1 MNALH
6 LLHVIKVGGAQS
18 VAYNY
23 ATVLKKLGV
32 ASQFSGGKKYRDLE
46 YEKFLS
52 QQGPVSYHVSK
63 DMVKNSDLI
72 FVHSNQNLLLMLAY
86 RLLPMGWNKKKIIYI
101 QHLNY
106 GLLKFFLLS
115 ILINLVC
122 TDFIQITP
130 ITTSKVNKF
139 IKIRKHVIVNF
150 QIPKYNKTE
159 WGEIRKNVRKELG
172 ISDDKIIVLYSSRF
186 VKGKNVEKFLELA
199 NEMQEEKD
207 FIFVLLGDGPLVN
220 LVKEYKGDNLK
231 WLGYVADS
239 EKYLI
244 ASDIYLFVSLYALE
258 MMPMAMVEAIVCEKT
273 IICYDTEIN
282 KFLTENN
289 TCHIITK
296 EEIINYKKYPDGSQ
310 LTKYD
315 FQYALVKFRELIK
328 T

>member
-1 MNALH
+1 MKALH

-23 ATVLKKLGV
+23 ATVLKELGIP
-32 ASQFSGGKKYRDLE
+32 SQFSGGKKYRDPE

-52 QQGPVSYHVSK
+52 QQGEVSYHVSRE
-63 DMVKNSDLI
+63 MVKNSDLI
-72 FVHSNQNLLLMLAY
+72 FVHSNQNLLLMFAY
-86 RLLPMGWNKKKIIYI
+86 RLFPLGWNNKKVIYI

-130 ITTSKVNKF
+130 ITTSNVKRF
-139 IKIRKHVIVNF
+139 IKIRKHFIVNF
-150 QIPKYNKTE
+150 QIPKYDRNK
-159 WGEIRKNVRKELG
+159 WDEIRKKVREELG
-172 ISDDKIIVLYSSRF
+172 IGDDKIIVLYSSRF

-199 NEMQEEKD
+199 SEMREEKD

-231 WLGYVADS
+231 WLGFVADS

-282 KFLTENN
+282 NFLTDNS

-296 EEIINYKKYPDGSQ
+296 EDILNYKKYPNGSH
-310 LTKYD
+310 LAKYD
-315 FQYALVKFRELIK
+315 FQYALAKFRELINA
-328 T
+328 